1 MKLNYDCVRDV
12 LLYIEENI
20 EYINTDNNLAH
31 KSLNFG
37 QVIKGLPKYEKNDV
51 IYSIEKL
58 FEARF
63 IVLTSLY
70 RNNSGEITKAQIA
83 DITWNGHD
91 FLNNIREEVVW
102 DATKIAAN
110 KVKAVS
116 VFTLK
121 TISAQIIKMLITNS
135 GVINSAVEMIGKII
149 P

>member
-12 LLYIEENI
+12 LLYAEENI
-20 EYINTDNNLAH
+20 EYINIGNSLEH
-31 KSLNFG
+31 KPLNFG
-37 QVIKGLPKYEKNDV
+37 KITTALSKYTESDV

-58 FEARF
+58 FEAEF
-63 IVLTSLY
+63 ISLTSLH
-70 RNNSGEITKAQIA
+70 RDASGKIVKAQIA

-102 DATKIAAN
+102 DATKTAAN

>member
-20 EYINTDNNLAH
+20 EYINADNDLAH

-37 QVIKGLPKYEKNDV
+37 QVIKGLPEYEKNDV

-63 IVLTSLY
+63 IALTSLY

-83 DITWNGHD
+83 DITWDGHD

-102 DATKIAAN
+102 KATKTAAN

-135 GVINSAVEMIGKII
+135 GVINSAVEMIGKVI